1 MKNILALI
9 AFICW
14 LLTTLILTLTVI
26 GLFLFV
32 AIDDEVWTDIGKELA
47 KAIIS

>member
-14 LLTTLILTLTVI
+14 LITTLILALSIV
-26 GLFLFV
+26 GLFFLV
-32 AIDDEVWTDIGKELA
+32 TDDNVWTDIGKELA
-47 KAIIS
+47 KQIIS